1 MPLDELTPTHIAE
14 FKGLFARGPAE
25 VCPLEFFD
33 ICYNI
38 QFFKN
43 GFETRYGTTVSVTKP
58 EGVVRF
64 FPYQIE
70 GQADR
75 CIYLDNAG
83 RIYDSLYP
91 TNVILYISGMI
102 DFSMIVLN
110 DRAYLSPHNR
120 VTGMPGEKV
129 YVYQGGGV
137 EARLAGGNPPSGF
150 TLDAI
155 SNTDR
160 PGNVEGGYRLIS
172 MVYETDSG
180 FITKPGPNFIWD
192 GFQDNFYIKVTNMQ
206 PGPPG
211 TIARHVVVSKTVG
224 FDPTSFSGNP
234 DDLEIFFVDGGS
246 LFNNTQTEIEINF
259 YDSQLVRS
267 ADYVRNNMSTIPA
280 VLGFTKFAGSLVG
293 WAPNEE
299 PSSVYLSRAGEPENI
314 SLLDGGIEV
323 DISTGGGIR
332 NCVEYRGVAL
342 MIHKAGRVYTTSNN
356 GEEPA
361 YWKVDLVDSAIGTEV
376 NGIAAILDDEGNSV
390 DRYVIATKQGLLS
403 YEGNYENAL
412 SDNISDWWARI
423 TKKAFNRIQVV
434 LNPHEEYIAI
444 AAPVDGSLVPNII
457 FWCDYQNGLSA
468 NDVRWSIW
476 TFPWKPTSI
485 GIDVDLD
492 GESMLKIGSADA
504 NLYFVDP
511 TAQGDNYV
519 SIPQPEWRTAF
530 VGDPE
535 PMVNYFG
542 GIRVR
547 TTGVGP
553 LNIQF
558 SGLDDV
564 ISINPPSFVMSLN
577 PAKLY
582 QREFN
587 LSSQIARLRCW
598 TDTYGARF
606 RVTRISIYHIP
617 EFAEEPA

>member
-1 MPLDELTPTHIAE
+1 MPLDELVPTHIAE
-14 FKGLFARGPAE
+14 FRGLFARGPAE
-25 VCPLEFFD
+25 VCPIEYFD
-33 ICYNI
+33 VASNI

-43 GFETRYGTTVSVTKP
+43 GFETRYGTTISVTKP
-58 EGVVRF
+58 EGIVRF

-91 TNVILYISGMI
+91 TNVILYINGMI

-110 DRAYLSPHNR
+110 DRAYISPHNR
-120 VTGMPGEKV
+120 VTGMPGEFV

-137 EARLAGGNPPSGF
+137 AARLAGGNPPSGF
-150 TLDAI
+150 TLVAASDP
-155 SNTDR
+155 SQ
-160 PGNVEGGYRLIS
+160 PGNVEGGFRLVS

-180 FITKPGPNFIWD
+180 FITKPGPSDLFQNFTE
-192 GFQDNFYIKVTNMQ
+192 GYYIKVSNIQ

-211 TIARHVVVSKTVG
+211 TVARHIVVSKTIGLDSAVY
-224 FDPTSFSGNP
+224 SGNP
-234 DDLEIFFVDGGS
+234 ADLELFFVDEGS
-246 LFNNTQTEIEINF
+246 IFNNTQTELSINF

-267 ADYVRNNMSTIPA
+267 ADYLRNNMSVIPA

-323 DISTGGGIR
+323 DISTGGGVR

-342 MIHKAGRVYTTSNN
+342 MIHKRGRTYTTSNN

-361 YWKVDLVDSAIGTEV
+361 YWKVDLVDIAIGTEV
-376 NGIAAILDDEGNSV
+376 NGVAAILDEEGNSV
-390 DRYVIATKQGLLS
+390 DRYVIATKQGLLA
-403 YEGNYENAL
+403 YEGNYENSI
-412 SDNISDWWARI
+412 SDNISDWWLRI
-423 TKKAFNRIQVV
+423 NKKAFDRIQIV
-434 LNPHEEYIAI
+434 LNPHDEYIAI
-444 AAPVDGSLVPNII
+444 TAPIDGSMVPNAI
-457 FWCDYQNGLSA
+457 FWCDYQNGLNV

-476 TFPWKPTSI
+476 TFPYKPTCI

-492 GESMLKIGSADA
+492 GESMLKIGSSDA

-519 SIPQPEWRTAF
+519 PIPNPTFRTAF
-530 VGDPE
+530 VGNPE
-535 PMVNYFG
+535 PAVNYFG
-542 GIRVR
+542 GIRLRV
-547 TTGVGP
+547 TGVGP
-553 LNIQF
+553 LNLHF
-558 SGLDDV
+558 TGLDDV
-564 ISINPPSFVMSLN
+564 ISVQPPGFSLSLN

-598 TDTYGARF
+598 TDVYGARF
-606 RVTRISIYHIP
+606 RITRISIYHLP